1 MRPLGPLLSLLP
13 GLTRA
18 NPAPLP
24 NPAPAPTP
32 APAPAP
38 ASPFI
43 PVFHDAILAP
53 AAQANSFAV
62 VGETGVSAQQLWYD
76 KGFVWIVD
84 KTENN
89 SLQVGGHP
97 AWSAVYNLADNTVRA
112 LDVVTNTFCAG
123 GCSDR
128 LRYN

>member
-1 MRPLGPLLSLLP
+1 MRLTPFVPLWLVFLVFHRFSSALP
-13 GLTRA
+13 S
-18 NPAPLP
+18 PV
-24 NPAPAPTP
+24 
-32 APAPAP
+32 P

-43 PVFHDAILAP
+43 PVFHSAVLAP
-53 AAQANSFAV
+53 SAAPNSFAV
-62 VGETGVSAQQLWYD
+62 LGETGVSAQQLWYD

-123 GCSDR
+123 GKSDCR
-128 LRYN
+128 A